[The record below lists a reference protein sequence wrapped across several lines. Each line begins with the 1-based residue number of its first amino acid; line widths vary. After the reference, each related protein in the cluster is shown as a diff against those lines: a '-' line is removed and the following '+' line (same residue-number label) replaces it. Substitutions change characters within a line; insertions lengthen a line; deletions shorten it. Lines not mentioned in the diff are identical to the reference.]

1 MPNARPL
8 TIYSKISDTNRSRE
22 PPPVVLR
29 LRRFHESPLETSRL
43 LFRTRARDIYC
54 GETNHVDD
62 FFCEEQTIK
71 CQNGAIRDL
80 SYLNIIAFVL
90 SHIDTNSITG
100 AQAGFE
106 HALHW

>member
-1 MPNARPL
+1 M
-8 TIYSKISDTNRSRE
+8 NR
-22 PPPVVLR
+22 R
-29 LRRFHESPLETSRL
+29 LKRVDCFLGLELGTSIAGNQPCRRL
-43 LFRTRARDIYC
+43 
-54 GETNHVDD
+54 
-62 FFCEEQTIK
+62 FCEEQTIK